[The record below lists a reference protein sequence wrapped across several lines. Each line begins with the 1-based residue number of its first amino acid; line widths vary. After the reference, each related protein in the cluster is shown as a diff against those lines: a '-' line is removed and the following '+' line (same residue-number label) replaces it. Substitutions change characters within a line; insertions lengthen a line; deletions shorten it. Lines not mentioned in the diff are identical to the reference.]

1 MSSECSNNCNTC
13 GKNCSNRKEGAS
25 GNPFAGNND
34 KSDIKKVI
42 AVVSGKGGVGK
53 SLVTSMMSVMARRKG
68 YNTAILDA
76 DITGPSIPKS
86 FNVMEKAKSVDD
98 MLLPIESK
106 TGIKM
111 MSINF
116 LLDDETTPVIWR
128 GPVISGTVKQFW
140 SEVLWEDV
148 DYMFVDC
155 PPGTG
160 DVQLTVFQSLPVDGI
175 IVVTSPQEL
184 VSTIVEKAVNMATMM
199 GVPIIGIVENMSYF
213 VCDKCN
219 EKHFIYG
226 KSNIEEIAN
235 KYGIKLVCRIPMDK
249 KLREL
254 VDAGQVE
261 DFEGQWLDEMM
272 EVIDGHK

>member
-1 MSSECSNNCNTC
+1 
-13 GKNCSNRKEGAS
+13 
-25 GNPFAGNND
+25 
-34 KSDIKKVI
+34 
-42 AVVSGKGGVGK
+42 
-53 SLVTSMMSVMARRKG
+53 
-68 YNTAILDA
+68 
-76 DITGPSIPKS
+76 
-86 FNVMEKAKSVDD
+86 
-98 MLLPIESK
+98 
-106 TGIKM
+106 
-111 MSINF
+111 
-116 LLDDETTPVIWR
+116 
-128 GPVISGTVKQFW
+128 
-140 SEVLWEDV
+140 
-148 DYMFVDC
+148 
-155 PPGTG
+155 
-160 DVQLTVFQSLPVDGI
+160 
-175 IVVTSPQEL
+175 
-184 VSTIVEKAVNMATMM
+184 MATMM